1 MQRYCDRYH
10 ATRTAILSRIRIFCI
25 IGGRMRMRKTINTNS
40 SNRLGYICLAL
51 AWLSFASLQAHA
63 DTEAEVHEYTIS
75 VDYALSRLW
84 VEARFASPID
94 SIAARSRDAGKYL
107 IDVRSCDQD
116 QTIRM
121 RNRRMMLPENGIR
134 CINYTVDLAR
144 AARYDR
150 NYRDLDAS
158 NVIVSPSIWLWRP
171 EITRRSEI
179 RARFRLPHDVLVSVP
194 WKPVYGAQNTYQLTR
209 SPESSNAPVI
219 FGSFDYD
226 EIKVPGATL
235 RVSLVKNGSVQDR
248 QAILD
253 WLKVTATDVSRAY
266 GRFPN
271 PSPQV
276 VVIPIADS
284 RSDGAVPFG
293 RVIRDGGETV
303 QFFINPERPI
313 EEFLDDW
320 TATHEFSH
328 LMLPYLNKRHR
339 WVSEG
344 FAQYYQNVLL
354 ARSGAYDEQYAWQ
367 KIYEGL
373 ERGRKSRPELSPNE
387 AAEGGIRTGLMKVYW
402 SGAAIALIADVRLRQ
417 RSGGKESLDH
427 VLGRLQQC
435 CLPGDRVWS
444 GTEFFET
451 LDSLIDEPVF
461 MPLYRRYADTAGFPD
476 TAELLT
482 ELGLSISDGEVS
494 FRRKSALADIRTA
507 ITGANAESAS
517 HRPQLAAF

>member
-1 MQRYCDRYH
+1 M
-10 ATRTAILSRIRIFCI
+10 T
-25 IGGRMRMRKTINTNS
+25 MRKTISTNS
-40 SNRLGYICLAL
+40 SNKSGNIGLAI
-51 AWLSFASLQAHA
+51 AWLYLASLQAHA
-63 DTEAEVHEYTIS
+63 DTQVELHHYTIS

-107 IDVRSCDQD
+107 LDVRSCDED

-121 RNRRMMLPENGIR
+121 RNRRMMLPASGIR

-144 AARYDR
+144 AARHDK
-150 NYRDLDAS
+150 NYRDLDPG
-158 NVIVSPSIWLWRP
+158 NIIVSPSIWLWRP
-171 EITRRSEI
+171 EITRRSEV

-194 WKPVYGAQNTYQLTR
+194 WKPVQDAPDTYRLSR
-209 SPESSNAPVI
+209 SPESSNAQVV
-219 FGSFDYD
+219 FGNFDY
-226 EIKVPGATL
+226 EEVKVPGATL
-235 RVSLVKNGSVQDR
+235 RVSLVKNASVTDK

-253 WLKVTATDVSRAY
+253 WLRVTATDVSLAY

-276 VVIPIADS
+276 VVVPIASNRDG
-284 RSDGAVPFG
+284 GAVPFG

-313 EEFLDDW
+313 VEFLDDW

-328 LMLPYLNKRHR
+328 LMLPYLDKRHR

-354 ARSGAYDEQYAWQ
+354 ARSGAYDERYAWQ

-402 SGAAIALIADVRLRQ
+402 SGAAIALMADVRMRQ
-417 RSGGKESLDH
+417 QSGGSQSLDH

>member
-1 MQRYCDRYH
+1 VTGFTVADRRYYPEPVF
-10 ATRTAILSRIRIFCI
+10 SCI
-25 IGGRMRMRKTINTNS
+25 IAGRMRVRKAISRNS
-40 SNRLGYICLAL
+40 SIHLRHIRIAL
-51 AWLSFASLQAHA
+51 ACLSLAPLQAFA
-63 DTEAEVHEYTIS
+63 DTRVEIHDYTIS
-75 VDYALSRLW
+75 VDYSLSRLW
-84 VEARFASPID
+84 VEARFASSIR

-107 IDVRSCDQD
+107 IDVRSCNQD
-116 QTIRM
+116 KVIRM
-121 RNRRMMLPENGIR
+121 RNRRMMLPDDGIR

-144 AARYDR
+144 AARHDR
-150 NYRDLDAS
+150 NYRDLDPG
-158 NVIVSPSIWLWRP
+158 NIIVSPSIWLWRP

-194 WKPVYGAQNTYQLTR
+194 WKPVHGAKNTYRLSR
-209 SPESSNAPVI
+209 SPESSNAQVI
-219 FGSFDYD
+219 FGSFNYD
-226 EIKVPGATL
+226 EVKVPGATL
-235 RVSLVKNGSVQDR
+235 RISMVNNGSVVDR
-248 QAILD
+248 PAILD
-253 WLKVTATDVSRAY
+253 WLRVTATDVSLTY

-276 VVIPIADS
+276 VVVPISSD

-313 EEFLDDW
+313 GEFLDDW

-328 LMLPYLNKRHR
+328 LMLPYLDKRHR

-354 ARSGAYDEQYAWQ
+354 ARSGAYDERYAWQ
-367 KIYEGL
+367 KLYDGL

-402 SGAAIALIADVRLRQ
+402 SGAAIALMADVRLRT
-417 RSGGKESLDH
+417 RSGGSESLDQ

-435 CLPGDRVWS
+435 CLPGSRVWS
-444 GTEFFET
+444 GTDFFET
-451 LDSLIDEPVF
+451 LDSLLDEPVF

-476 TAELLT
+476 TAELLAQ
-482 ELGLSISDGEVS
+482 LGLSVSDGEVS
-494 FRRKSALADIRTA
+494 LRRKSEFADIRAA
-507 ITGANAESAS
+507 ITGANPESVS